1 MGKESDQSNRRS
13 NPLSKPPG
21 LLPMV
26 GPVLTRRGKNEL
38 VKFISVSVLT
48 QWWFL
53 GGRNLDI
60 HDNDTLAERSKAVAQ
75 GAIPKGRGF
84 EPHRRHF
91 CLLHQ
96 RNLTSRMGDRW
107 GITERSHC
115 LRGLMTSVQGARCP
129 GFNAQRKPLFLTLSC
144 LILFLGA
151 DHSEPPCPRSDKR
164 WVVAICL
171 A

>member
-1 MGKESDQSNRRS
+1 MHFAGYHTKVD
-13 NPLSKPPG
+13 LA
-21 LLPMV
+21 
-26 GPVLTRRGKNEL
+26 T
-38 VKFISVSVLT
+38 
-48 QWWFL
+48 
-53 GGRNLDI
+53 DA
-60 HDNDTLAERSKAVAQ
+60 LAERSKAVAQ

-115 LRGLMTSVQGARCP
+115 LRGLMTSALGARCP

-144 LILFLGA
+144 LTLFLGA

-164 WVVAICL
+164 WVVAITIRQHLGAIICSLSVNVDVLEWSRQSLCRDALL
-171 A
+171 AGLVV

>member
-1 MGKESDQSNRRS
+1 MWPFGPRGVNRLFECRFPS
-13 NPLSKPPG
+13 RAGCSVACDVLS
-21 LLPMV
+21 
-26 GPVLTRRGKNEL
+26 TR
-38 VKFISVSVLT
+38 
-48 QWWFL
+48 
-53 GGRNLDI
+53 DA
-60 HDNDTLAERSKAVAQ
+60 LAERSKAVAQ

-115 LRGLMTSVQGARCP
+115 LRGLMTSAQGARCP

-151 DHSEPPCPRSDKR
+151 DHSEPPCRRSDKR

>member
-1 MGKESDQSNRRS
+1 MRI
-13 NPLSKPPG
+13 
-21 LLPMV
+21 LLPSTLSAV
-26 GPVLTRRGKNEL
+26 AACCQGRC
-38 VKFISVSVLT
+38 SVLDRELT
-48 QWWFL
+48 ASK
-53 GGRNLDI
+53 
-60 HDNDTLAERSKAVAQ
+60 HNDALAERSKAVAQ

-115 LRGLMTSVQGARCP
+115 LRGLMTFAQGARCA

-151 DHSEPPCPRSDKR
+151 DHSEPPCRRSDKR
-164 WVVAICL
+164 WVVAVCL

>member
-1 MGKESDQSNRRS
+1 MHFAGYYTKVD
-13 NPLSKPPG
+13 LA
-21 LLPMV
+21 
-26 GPVLTRRGKNEL
+26 T
-38 VKFISVSVLT
+38 
-48 QWWFL
+48 
-53 GGRNLDI
+53 DA
-60 HDNDTLAERSKAVAQ
+60 LAERSKAVAQ

-115 LRGLMTSVQGARCP
+115 LRGLMTFAQGARCP

-144 LILFLGA
+144 VILFLGA
-151 DHSEPPCPRSDKR
+151 EHSEPPCQRSDKR
-164 WVVAICL
+164 WVVAITIRQHLGQSYAACPSMSMYWNGPDRASAVMLCQL
-171 A
+171 ASWCNG